1 LLKVNDLVKYY
12 GKNRGIEGLSFSLS
26 EGEILGIIGTNG
38 SGKTTTFRLLL
49 KLLLPDKGTITL
61 NNHDLEG
68 LDNKTFGYLPEERS
82 VYRDLKV
89 IEQVSFLAR
98 LKQLDD
104 NVISDR
110 LDYWLARLDIEEYKY
125 RKIKELSKGNQQ
137 KIQLICALIHDPLIV
152 ILDEPLT
159 GLDIINVRLFKKIIN
174 ELKQAGKMV
183 MISSH
188 QYEYIEEFCEK
199 IILLKKGKVNYYGLV
214 SEIKQ
219 SIATRYI
226 TLVTY
231 AKKDYLLC
239 DGVVDQED
247 SGNMIR
253 LELENETK
261 AKKLFKQ
268 LLKDSEIISLKLEL
282 PTLGDVIDKRI
293 LL

>member
-12 GKNRGIEGLSFSLS
+12 GKNRGIEGLSFTLS

-49 KLLLPDKGTITL
+49 RLLLPDKGKITL
-61 NNHDLEG
+61 NDHDLEDI
-68 LDNKTFGYLPEERS
+68 DNKTFGYLPEERS

-89 IEQVSFLAR
+89 IEQISFLAK

-104 NVISDR
+104 NLIKER
-110 LDYWLARLDIEEYKY
+110 LDYWLNKLEIEEYRN
-125 RKIKELSKGNQQ
+125 RKLKELSKGNQQ
-137 KIQLICALIHDPLIV
+137 KVQLICALIHDPLIV

-174 ELKQAGKMV
+174 ELKDAGKMI

-199 IILLKKGKVNYYGLV
+199 IILLKKGKANYYGSV
-214 SEIKQ
+214 NEIKQ
-219 SIATRYI
+219 LLDLRYI

-231 AKKDYLLC
+231 FKKDYLLC
-239 DGVVDQED
+239 DGVINQEN

-261 AKKLFKQ
+261 AKKIFKQ
-268 LLKDSEIISLKLEL
+268 LLKDKELVSLKYEF
-282 PTLGDVIDKRI
+282 PTLGDVIDKGFI
-293 LL
+293 S

>member
-1 LLKVNDLVKYY
+1 MLKVNDLVKYY
-12 GKNRGIEGLSFSLS
+12 GKNIGIEGLSFNLS
-26 EGEILGIIGTNG
+26 KGEILGIIGTNG

-49 KLLLPDKGTITL
+49 RLLLPDKGTITL
-61 NNHDLEG
+61 NDHDLED

-89 IEQVSFLAR
+89 AEQISFLAK
-98 LKQLDD
+98 LKQIND
-104 NVISDR
+104 NEITER
-110 LDYWLARLDIEEYKY
+110 LSFWLNRLEIDEYRN

-137 KIQLICALIHDPLIV
+137 KVQLICALIHDPLIV

-199 IILLKKGKVNYYGLV
+199 IILLKKGKVNYYGTV
-214 SEIKQ
+214 SDIKQ
-219 SIATRYI
+219 LIAVRYI

-231 AKKDYLLC
+231 FKKDYLLC
-239 DGVVDQED
+239 DGVIHQED

-253 LELENETK
+253 LELENEIK

-268 LLKDSEIISLKLEL
+268 LLKDKEIVSLKLEL
-282 PTLGDVIDKRI
+282 PTLGDVIDKGF

>member
-1 LLKVNDLVKYY
+1 MLKVNDLVKYY

>member
-1 LLKVNDLVKYY
+1 MLKVNDLVKYY
-12 GKNRGIEGLSFSLS
+12 GKNIGIEGLSFNLS

-49 KLLLPDKGTITL
+49 RLLLPDKGTLKL
-61 NNHDLEG
+61 NDHDLED

-89 IEQVSFLAR
+89 AEQISFLAK
-98 LKQLDD
+98 LKQIND
-104 NVISDR
+104 NEITER
-110 LDYWLARLDIEEYKY
+110 LSFWLNRLEIDEYRN

-137 KIQLICALIHDPLIV
+137 KVQLICALIHDPLIV

-199 IILLKKGKVNYYGLV
+199 IILLKKGKVNYYGTV
-214 SEIKQ
+214 SDIKQ
-219 SIATRYI
+219 LIAVRYI

-231 AKKDYLLC
+231 FKKDYLLC
-239 DGVVDQED
+239 DGVIHQED

-253 LELENETK
+253 LELENEIK

-268 LLKDSEIISLKLEL
+268 LLKDKEIVSLKLEL
-282 PTLGDVIDKRI
+282 PTLGDVIDKGF

>member
-12 GKNRGIEGLSFSLS
+12 GKNIGIEGLSFNLS
-26 EGEILGIIGTNG
+26 KGEILGIIGTNG

-49 KLLLPDKGTITL
+49 RLLLPDKGTITL
-61 NNHDLEG
+61 NDHDLED

-89 IEQVSFLAR
+89 AEQISFLAK
-98 LKQLDD
+98 LKQIND
-104 NVISDR
+104 NEITER
-110 LDYWLARLDIEEYKY
+110 LSFWLNRLEIDEYRN

-137 KIQLICALIHDPLIV
+137 KVQLICALIHDPLIV

-199 IILLKKGKVNYYGLV
+199 IILLKKGKVNYYGSV
-214 SEIKQ
+214 SDIKQ
-219 SIATRYI
+219 LIAVRYI

-231 AKKDYLLC
+231 FKKDYLLC
-239 DGVVDQED
+239 DGVIHQED

-253 LELENETK
+253 LELENEIK

-268 LLKDSEIISLKLEL
+268 LLKDKEIVSLKLEL
-282 PTLGDVIDKRI
+282 PTLGDVIDKGF

>member
-1 LLKVNDLVKYY
+1 MLKVNDLVKYY
-12 GKNRGIEGLSFSLS
+12 GKNRGIEGLSFTLS

-49 KLLLPDKGTITL
+49 RLLLPDKGKITL
-61 NNHDLEG
+61 NDHDLEDI
-68 LDNKTFGYLPEERS
+68 DNKTFGYLPEERS

-89 IEQVSFLAR
+89 IEQISFLAK

-104 NVISDR
+104 NLIKER
-110 LDYWLARLDIEEYKY
+110 LDYWLNKLEIEEYRN
-125 RKIKELSKGNQQ
+125 RKLKELSKGNQQ
-137 KIQLICALIHDPLIV
+137 KVQLICALIHDPLIV

-174 ELKQAGKMV
+174 ELKDAGKMI

-199 IILLKKGKVNYYGLV
+199 IILLKKGKANYYGSV
-214 SEIKQ
+214 NEIKQ
-219 SIATRYI
+219 LLDLRYI

-231 AKKDYLLC
+231 FKKDYLLC
-239 DGVVDQED
+239 DGVINQEN

-268 LLKDSEIISLKLEL
+268 LLKDKELVSLKYEF
-282 PTLGDVIDKRI
+282 PTLGDVIDKGFI
-293 LL
+293 S

>member
-1 LLKVNDLVKYY
+1 MLKVNDLVKYY
-12 GKNRGIEGLSFSLS
+12 GKNIGIEGLSFNLS

-49 KLLLPDKGTITL
+49 RLLLPDKGTITL
-61 NNHDLEG
+61 NDHDLED

-89 IEQVSFLAR
+89 AEQISFLAK
-98 LKQLDD
+98 LKQIND
-104 NVISDR
+104 NEITER
-110 LDYWLARLDIEEYKY
+110 LSFWLNRLEIDEYRN

-137 KIQLICALIHDPLIV
+137 KVQLICALIHDPLIV

-199 IILLKKGKVNYYGLV
+199 IILLKKGKVNYYGTV
-214 SEIKQ
+214 SDIKQ
-219 SIATRYI
+219 LIAVRYI

-231 AKKDYLLC
+231 FKKDYLLC
-239 DGVVDQED
+239 DGVIHQED

-253 LELENETK
+253 LELENEIK

-268 LLKDSEIISLKLEL
+268 LLKDKEIVSLKLEL
-282 PTLGDVIDKRI
+282 PTLGDVIDKGF

>member
-1 LLKVNDLVKYY
+1 MLKVNDLVKYY
-12 GKNRGIEGLSFSLS
+12 GKNIGIEGLSFNLS
-26 EGEILGIIGTNG
+26 KGEILGIIGTNG

-49 KLLLPDKGTITL
+49 RLLLPDKGTITL
-61 NNHDLEG
+61 NDHDLED

-89 IEQVSFLAR
+89 AEQISFLAK
-98 LKQLDD
+98 LKQIND
-104 NVISDR
+104 NEITER
-110 LDYWLARLDIEEYKY
+110 LSFWLNRLEIDEYRN

-137 KIQLICALIHDPLIV
+137 KVQLICALIHDPLIV

-199 IILLKKGKVNYYGLV
+199 IILLKKGKVNYYGSV
-214 SEIKQ
+214 SDIKQ
-219 SIATRYI
+219 LIAVRYI

-231 AKKDYLLC
+231 FKKDYLLC
-239 DGVVDQED
+239 DGVIHQED

-253 LELENETK
+253 LELENEIK

-268 LLKDSEIISLKLEL
+268 LLKDKEIVSLKLEL
-282 PTLGDVIDKRI
+282 PTLGDVIDKGF

>member
-1 LLKVNDLVKYY
+1 MLKVNDLVKYY
-12 GKNRGIEGLSFSLS
+12 GKNIGIEGLSFNLS
-26 EGEILGIIGTNG
+26 KGEILGIIGTNG

-49 KLLLPDKGTITL
+49 RLLLPDKGTITL
-61 NNHDLEG
+61 NDHDLED

-89 IEQVSFLAR
+89 AEQISFLAK
-98 LKQLDD
+98 LKQIDD
-104 NVISDR
+104 NEITER
-110 LDYWLARLDIEEYKY
+110 LSFWLNRLEIDEYRN

-137 KIQLICALIHDPLIV
+137 KVQLICALIHDPLIV

-199 IILLKKGKVNYYGLV
+199 IILLKKGKVNYYGTV
-214 SEIKQ
+214 SDIKQ
-219 SIATRYI
+219 LIAVRYI

-231 AKKDYLLC
+231 FKKEYLLC
-239 DGVVDQED
+239 DGVIHQED

-253 LELENETK
+253 LELENEIK

-268 LLKDSEIISLKLEL
+268 LLKDKEIVSLKLEL
-282 PTLGDVIDKRI
+282 PTLGDVIDKGF